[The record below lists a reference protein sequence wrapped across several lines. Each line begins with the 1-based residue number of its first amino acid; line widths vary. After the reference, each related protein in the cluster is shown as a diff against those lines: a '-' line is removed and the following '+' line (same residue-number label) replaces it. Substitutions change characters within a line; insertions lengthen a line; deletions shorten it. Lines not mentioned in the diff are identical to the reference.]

1 MRILLIEDESKVASY
16 IKRGLEEE
24 NYTVDIAPEGERGA
38 FLAEVNKYDLIILDL
53 MLPYKD
59 GLTICK
65 ELRDKKI
72 TVPILMLSAKDAIKD
87 KVKGLDVGADDYL
100 SKPFAFDEL
109 LARIRSLLRRERA
122 DVATTLKIA
131 DLELNLLTH
140 EVKRA
145 EKNIILTAKEFALL
159 EYLMLNV
166 NHVVTR
172 TMISEH
178 VWNEDFDSFTN
189 VIDVYINYL
198 RDKVD
203 KDFKNKLIHTIRG
216 KGYILKSLT
225 DEI

>member
-1 MRILLIEDESKVASY
+1 MRILLIEDEKKVASY

-24 NYTVDIAPEGERGA
+24 NYIVDIAPEGERGT

-53 MLPYKD
+53 MLPDKD

-72 TVPILMLSAKDAIKD
+72 TVPILMLSAKDATKD

-122 DVATTLKIA
+122 DVATALKIA

-159 EYLMLNV
+159 EYLMLNAKR
-166 NHVVTR
+166 VVTR

-178 VWNEDFDSFTN
+178 VWNEAFDSFTN
-189 VIDVYINYL
+189 IIDVYINYL
-198 RDKVD
+198 RDKID
-203 KDFKNKLIHTIRG
+203 EGFQKKLIHTVRG
-216 KGYILKSLT
+216 KGYILK
-225 DEI
+225 E